1 MKNNFL
7 KISLATFF
15 VVIGSCLLSN
25 FDVDGGAESVIQD
38 DKINVFTLENGLKI
52 IVCPKKDASIVSVQL
67 WYNVGSKHEKDGER
81 GIAHLIE
88 HMIFKGTAMLS
99 ESDIAAVTSK
109 LSGYCNAF
117 TGYDY
122 TGYLFNLPVAN
133 WDKVLPI
140 MADCMQ
146 NCTFKQEHLNSE
158 MKAVIQ
164 ELKMNR
170 DNYTRSMWFE
180 MITNLFESHPYHYP
194 IIGYKQDLWSVS
206 RDTLEAFYKK
216 YYTPDNAVMVVVG
229 DVNPTEVYESIKKE
243 FESIPA
249 GCGWNEEPFYVNEDI
264 KTKVISLYRKVA
276 QPKCS
281 MVYMAPGFMT
291 GNQFDLEVLGYA
303 LAEGKGSRLYRLLV
317 DDLQLV
323 TGVNA
328 EAIDL
333 FEYTLFWIDFS
344 PKSQQ
349 DIDLI
354 VRYIQEQ
361 IDDIA
366 QGGLTE
372 KEVARAQRFAQ
383 LSYQQTLQNS
393 RDQAYKIGKAYIA
406 MKDPFYTLHYGKNDS
421 IQQLAEKLKI
431 FTAQY
436 CTAVHCH
443 QGRILP
449 IPGKYE
455 NVLQQLQEK
464 SDQQDSYFLG
474 LKTRDALVEP
484 VRYAPTVELN
494 KDKEFRGQTAQNKKL
509 DNGMELIW
517 SHNQSIDFIEIQ
529 IELKANHLYDPAG
542 LEGLSSVV
550 SRMMVEGTQNYPG
563 KLFNDE
569 LDNFGMSC
577 SVQSGFI
584 SLICLQQD
592 IEKALSLM
600 TEMLTQATLEQ
611 LTLEKMKEKALVDL
625 KQYWDA
631 PTLFRDKLAR
641 DIVYKNHPYS
651 KIPLGSKDGIAAI
664 TVEDCRDFYRNMM
677 TPQKAYCVIVG
688 NLENSNIEDLIE
700 KTIGQWQG
708 PVIEDIKYPSLTT
721 LEKEEFV
728 TYANRD
734 QVVLAFAGLSIDRMH
749 KDYDKVLLFDQI
761 LTGSVMGSMNTRLF
775 QLRQQSGLFYTVGG
789 SLLAGAT
796 DQPGMISIRTI
807 VSKDRTQEAQNAF
820 VKLLDEAIDSFSQEE
835 LDEARRTIINSCAL
849 NFETNTSKASTFL
862 FLKKYNLSDDYFE
875 QRIAALKNIT
885 LEDVKIAVKKI
896 LSSDKL
902 AVIKIGRQ

>member
-1 MKNNFL
+1 MKKNFL
-7 KISLATFF
+7 ALLFFFLGQSLF
-15 VVIGSCLLSN
+15 SS
-25 FDVDGGAESVIQD
+25 VDLIDNNLVSS

-52 IVCPKKDASIVSVQL
+52 IVCPKQDASIVSIQL

-117 TGYDY
+117 TARDW
-122 TGYLFNLPVAN
+122 TAYLFDLPVVN
-133 WDKVLPI
+133 WDKALPI

-164 ELKMNR
+164 ELKMFR
-170 DNYTRSMWFE
+170 DNYARSMWFE
-180 MITNLFESHPYHYP
+180 MVTNLFESHPYHYP
-194 IIGYKQDLWSVS
+194 LIGYKQDLWSVS
-206 RDTLEAFYKK
+206 RDALEAFYKK
-216 YYTPDNAVMVVVG
+216 YYTPDNAAMIIVG
-229 DVNPTEVYESIKKE
+229 DVNPAEVYEKIKKE
-243 FESIPA
+243 FEVIPA
-249 GCGWNEEPFYVNEDI
+249 GCGWNEASFYENEDV
-264 KTKVISLYRKVA
+264 KTKIISLYRKVA
-276 QPKCS
+276 QPACS
-281 MVYMAPGFMT
+281 MVYKAPGFVT
-291 GNQFDLEVLGYA
+291 GNRFEAVVLADLLT
-303 LAEGKGSRLYRLLV
+303 EGKGSRLHRLLV
-317 DDLQLV
+317 DELQLV
-323 TGVNA
+323 TKVNA
-328 EAIDL
+328 IVL
-333 FEYTLFWIDFS
+333 SYFEHTLFWIDFN
-344 PKSQQ
+344 PKLQQ

-383 LSYQQTLQNS
+383 LSYQQILQNS
-393 RDQAYKIGKAYIA
+393 RDQASKIGYAFIA
-406 MKDPFYTLHYGKNDS
+406 MKDPYYTLHYGKKDS
-421 IQQLAEKLKI
+421 IQQLTEKLKN

-449 IPGKYE
+449 IPEEYE
-455 NVLQQLQEK
+455 NLLQQLQEK
-464 SDQQDSYFLG
+464 SDQEDTYFLG
-474 LKTRDALVEP
+474 LKPRDALVEP
-484 VRYAPTVELN
+484 VRYAHTVELN
-494 KDKEFRGQTAQNKKL
+494 KDKEFRGQRAQNKKL

-517 SHNQSIDFIEIQ
+517 SHNQAIDFVEIQ

-542 LEGLSSVV
+542 LEGLSFVV
-550 SRMMVEGTQNYPG
+550 SSMMVEGTQNYPG

-577 SVQSGFI
+577 SVQPGFI

-611 LTLEKMKEKALVDL
+611 VTLEKMKEKALVEL
-625 KQYWDA
+625 KQYWDT

-677 TPQKAYCVIVG
+677 TPQQAYCVIVG

-708 PVIEDIKYPSLTT
+708 PVIEDIEYPFLTV

-734 QVVLAFAGLSIDRMH
+734 QVVLAFTGLSIDRMH
-749 KDYDKVLLFDQI
+749 EDYDKVLLFDQV
-761 LTGSVMGSMNTRLF
+761 LTGSVMGFANTRLF
-775 QLRQQSGLFYTVGG
+775 QLRQQSGLFYTTGG

-796 DQPGMISIRTI
+796 EQPGMISIRTI
-807 VSKDRTQEAQNAF
+807 VSKDRTQEAQDAF
-820 VKLLDEAIDSFSQEE
+820 VKLFDEAIDSFSQEE
-835 LDEARRTIINSCAL
+835 LDEARRTIINSCTL

-902 AVIKIGRQ
+902 AVIKIGRV